1 MRPGEEG
8 FRKGWKE
15 GWKLGA
21 GHRYEGYESARALEF
36 YVFRRDSIWQSGDH
50 AQVVKQAVHSPC
62 CFGARLRQAR
72 ERMGLPQDK
81 LGVMIGLDEG
91 SSSARISRYETGV
104 HEPAFN
110 IACKLAQALQVD
122 VAYFY
127 CEDDWL
133 ANAVLRLQ
141 NLSQAQRSDLDA
153 WLAGIVPAEPCIN

>member
-1 MRPGEEG
+1 M
-8 FRKGWKE
+8 
-15 GWKLGA
+15 
-21 GHRYEGYESARALEF
+21 
-36 YVFRRDSIWQSGDH
+36 
-50 AQVVKQAVHSPC
+50 VKQAVHLPC

-110 IACKLAQALQVD
+110 IARKLAQALQVD

-141 NLSQAQRSDLDA
+141 HLTEAQRSDLDA
-153 WLAGIVPAEPCIN
+153 WLADIAPAEPCVN

>member
-1 MRPGEEG
+1 MV
-8 FRKGWKE
+8 K
-15 GWKLGA
+15 
-21 GHRYEGYESARALEF
+21 
-36 YVFRRDSIWQSGDH
+36 
-50 AQVVKQAVHSPC
+50 QVVRSSC

-110 IACKLAQALQVD
+110 IACKLAHVLQVD

-133 ANAVLRLQ
+133 ASAVLRLQ
-141 NLSQAQRSDLDA
+141 VLTPAQRCDFDS
-153 WLAGIVPAEPCIN
+153 WLASTVSVEQCRT

>member
-1 MRPGEEG
+1 M
-8 FRKGWKE
+8 
-15 GWKLGA
+15 
-21 GHRYEGYESARALEF
+21 
-36 YVFRRDSIWQSGDH
+36 
-50 AQVVKQAVHSPC
+50 VKQAVHSPC

-133 ANAVLRLQ
+133 ANAVLKLHTLTQ
-141 NLSQAQRSDLDA
+141 SQRRDLDA
-153 WLAGIVPAEPCIN
+153 WLAAVAPDDLCVT

>member
-1 MRPGEEG
+1 M
-8 FRKGWKE
+8 
-15 GWKLGA
+15 
-21 GHRYEGYESARALEF
+21 
-36 YVFRRDSIWQSGDH
+36 
-50 AQVVKQAVHSPC
+50 VKQAIRSPC

-133 ANAVLRLQ
+133 ADVVLRLQ
-141 NLSQAQRSDLDA
+141 NLTPAQKDALDA
-153 WLAGIVPAEPCIN
+153 YLAGNAPTESCLG

>member
-1 MRPGEEG
+1 
-8 FRKGWKE
+8 
-15 GWKLGA
+15 
-21 GHRYEGYESARALEF
+21 
-36 YVFRRDSIWQSGDH
+36 
-50 AQVVKQAVHSPC
+50 VVKQAVHSPC

-133 ANAVLRLQ
+133 ANAVLKLHTLTQ
-141 NLSQAQRSDLDA
+141 SQRRDLDA
-153 WLAGIVPAEPCIN
+153 WLAAVAPDDLCVT